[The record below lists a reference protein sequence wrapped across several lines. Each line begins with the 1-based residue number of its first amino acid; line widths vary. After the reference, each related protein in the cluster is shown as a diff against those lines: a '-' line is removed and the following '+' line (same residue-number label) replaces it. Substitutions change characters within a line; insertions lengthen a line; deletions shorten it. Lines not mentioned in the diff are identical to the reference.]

1 MATTRQKNFF
11 EDLFDSLSKNEYLLE
26 LYNELLRNYT
36 RYIFGRNIEKL
47 DDKKVTD
54 LLRFAEILANSQDGK
69 HKIWSQQIVALLN
82 KLNPK
87 NKEIEDTKRYVL
99 LSCTNFKGLDNKL
112 TPTGD
117 FLDDIS
123 NEIIMDS
130 FKIPNTENDHF
141 FSEQKEIYESFQKE
155 TCSYSAPTSMGK
167 SFIMRIFIKDQIK
180 KGSNKNY
187 AIIVPTKALISE
199 VKKSIIE
206 DMASDLIEH
215 DYRIITAVGD
225 LALTIPHKFIYVMT
239 PERMLYL
246 INTKPDLKIDYLF
259 IDEAHKLSSK
269 DTRSPLYYDL
279 LDKISTRKETP
290 YIFFSSPNIPN
301 PEIYLK
307 LIKNANLENKIRVSF
322 SPVSQIKYLIDLK
335 NGGLIRVFNDFSKE
349 FIQIGNR
356 SSAINL
362 NSIIDEVG
370 KNRQNLIYCSSI
382 DKTMKAAKNYAQ
394 NLPDKHNPDLDKLS
408 KDIATEIHKDYFLV
422 NMIKKGVAFHVGYL
436 PANIRSQIEKLYKEG
451 VINHLFC
458 TSTLIEGVN
467 LPADNL
473 FITSYKAGTSSFDE
487 VSFRNLIGRV
497 GRIKFNLFGNVFLIT
512 LQDEADR
519 DKSPEKYSEL
529 LKTDI
534 PEQQLSADE
543 VLRPIDKQ
551 RIVKALVHEDY
562 EIMSKPDDT
571 TANKFE
577 IMRKFQLILKNDI
590 QSGNTSAV
598 SESFKSQLSN
608 EEINAISSINKP
620 DNKSIDIS
628 PDQYRNLS
636 DYINDGNS
644 YPTTHFSY
652 DEIVAFLEELSRI
665 FKWKVYEK
673 KTLGHWDKLNYTL
686 THIKY
691 YSTLLLHWMQGDNL
705 AYIIR
710 SAIEYKEKHPDT
722 GVWLNSHKIE
732 EYYNPYDEQHKNYVI
747 ADTLNSLDKVILFK
761 ISNYFREF
769 STEYKKVNHIDG
781 RFPNDWY
788 EYVEYGTT
796 DDIIITLQQCG
807 FEREQAQYIKS
818 HGYLDLNTPSSVAT
832 FTIKKE
838 EILKSK
844 DEDVVNQ
851 AKEALINV
859 PELFK

>member
-1 MATTRQKNFF
+1 MTITRQKTFF
-11 EDLFDSLSKNEYLLE
+11 EDLFDDISQNDYLLE
-26 LYNELLRNYT
+26 LYDALLRTYT

-47 DDKKVTD
+47 EDKKIDD
-54 LLRFAEILANSQDGK
+54 LLRFAEVLSNSLDGN
-69 HKIWSQQIVALLN
+69 HKIWAQQIVALLD

-87 NKEIEDTKRYVL
+87 NKAIEETKRYVL
-99 LSCTNFKGLDNKL
+99 LSCTNFKGLGNEL
-112 TPTGD
+112 TSTGD

-123 NEIIMDS
+123 NRVVMDS
-130 FKIPNTENDHF
+130 LKIPNTENDHF
-141 FSEQKEIYESFQKE
+141 FLEQKMIYDSFQKE
-155 TCSYSAPTSMGK
+155 SFSYSAPTSMGK
-167 SFIMRIFIKDQIK
+167 SFVMRIFIKDQIK

-199 VKKSIIE
+199 VKKSFIE
-206 DMASDLIEH
+206 DMASDLTEH
-215 DYRIITAVGD
+215 DYRIVTAVGD

-246 INTKPDLKIDYLF
+246 VNTKPDLKIDYLF

-269 DTRSPLYYDL
+269 DPRSPLYYDL
-279 LDKISTRKETP
+279 LDKISSRKELP

-307 LIKNANLENKIRVSF
+307 LIKNGNLENKIHISF

-356 SSAINL
+356 SSAISM

-370 KNRQNLIYCSSI
+370 KNKQNLIYCSSI
-382 DKTMKAAKNYAQ
+382 EKTMKFAQNYVQ
-394 NLPDKHNPDLDKLS
+394 NLPDKNNDELDKLS
-408 KDIATEIHKDYFLV
+408 KDIANQIHKDYFLV
-422 NMIKKGVAFHVGYL
+422 KMIKKGVAFHVGYL
-436 PANIRSQIEKLYKEG
+436 PANIRSQIEKLYKDG
-451 VINHLFC
+451 VINNLFC

-473 FITSYKAGTSSFDE
+473 FITSYKNGTSSFDE

-512 LQDEADR
+512 LKDEANK

-529 LKTDI
+529 LKTEI

-551 RIVKALVHEDY
+551 RIVKSLVQEDY

-590 QSGNTSAV
+590 QNGNISAV
-598 SESFKSQLSN
+598 SESFKNELSPVDL
-608 EEINAISSINKP
+608 NAIKSLEKL

-628 PDQYRNLS
+628 PDQYRNLME
-636 DYINDGNS
+636 YISNGNS
-644 YPTTHFSY
+644 YPSSNFNY
-652 DEIVAFLEELSRI
+652 DEIVKFLEDLSDI
-665 FKWKVYEK
+665 FKWRVYEK
-673 KTLGHWDKLNYTL
+673 KTLGNYDSNNFKL
-686 THIKY
+686 THIRY
-691 YSTLLLHWMQGDNL
+691 YATLLLHWMKGENL
-705 AYIIR
+705 ACIIK
-710 SAIEYKEKHPDT
+710 SAIEYKEKHPKT
-722 GVWLNSHKIE
+722 GVWLNSRKIE
-732 EYYNPYDEQHKNYVI
+732 DEFNVNDEQHKNYVI
-747 ADTLNSLDKVILFK
+747 ADTMNSLDKVILFK

-769 STEYKKVNHIDG
+769 STEYKKIKDIDG
-781 RFPNDWY
+781 KLDNDWY

-807 FEREQAQYIKS
+807 FEREQAQYIKL
-818 HGYLDLNTPSSVAT
+818 HKYLDFTVHPSFALFS
-832 FTIKKE
+832 IKKE

-844 DEDVVNQ
+844 DEDVVSQ